1 LLSRASGKTLALQM
15 AQSIRL
21 EYPVKRLRTTLSLK
35 QRLGCGKDQMSAPSR
50 PAAGDTNPFV

>member
-1 LLSRASGKTLALQM
+1 M